1 MKKIL
6 AALDQGTTSSRAVIF
21 TEDGEMIAAFNKEF
35 PQHYPKP
42 GWVEHDPKD
51 ILDSQVTALREA
63 VRLSG
68 VNPADIAAIGI
79 TNQRETTFLWDR
91 KTGECAGN
99 AIVWQCRRT
108 SGIVDRL
115 VADGCADMIREKTG
129 LVPDAYFS
137 GTKLKWL
144 LDYYNLTEK
153 AEKGDLCFGTVDSY
167 LCWNLLEGRP
177 HVTDATNAG
186 RTMLF
191 NLHTQDWDDDLL
203 KLLGIPKAC
212 LPKVVDTAGPIGMLD
227 PAILG
232 RAIPVT
238 AMAGDQHA
246 SLFGQ
251 ACLKTGDI
259 KNTYGTGCFMLMN
272 TGDKPVESKHGL
284 LTTMAWRIGGK
295 PTYALEGS
303 VFMGGATIQWLRD
316 ELKIIDHAAESESIS
331 QSIQSTGGVYLV
343 PAFTGLGAPWWDM
356 YSRGTL
362 VGMTRGTGRP
372 QIVRAALEAIA
383 YQSADL
389 MDAMIADCGS
399 KPASLQVD
407 GGASA
412 NGFLMQFQADITGI
426 PVVRPRVLE
435 TTALGAALLAGLGAG
450 IYGSAE
456 EATKGWQKDLEF
468 EPRMDEATRLLN
480 LKGWHKAIER
490 SKDWAKD

>member
-1 MKKIL
+1 MSKYL

-21 TEDGEMIAAFNKEF
+21 TETGEMISSFNKEF

-42 GWVEHDPKD
+42 GWVEHDPRD
-51 ILDSQVTALREA
+51 ILDTQITALREA

-68 VNPADIAAIGI
+68 VNPAEIAAIGI

-91 KTGECAGN
+91 NTGECVGN

-108 SGIVDRL
+108 SQMVDRL
-115 VADGCADMIREKTG
+115 VADGCGDMIREKTG

-144 LDYYNLTEK
+144 LDYYNLQEK
-153 AEKGDLCFGTVDSY
+153 AEKGELCFGTVDSF
-167 LCWNLLEGRP
+167 LCWHMLEGRP

-191 NLHTQDWDDDLL
+191 NLRTQDWDDDLL
-203 KLLGIPKAC
+203 KLLGIPRTC
-212 LPKVVDTAGPIGMLD
+212 LPQVVDSSGMIGMLD

-232 RAIPVT
+232 RTIPVT
-238 AMAGDQHA
+238 AIAGDQHA

-251 ACLKTGDI
+251 ACLKKGDI

-272 TGDKPVESKHGL
+272 IGDEPVMSRNGL

-316 ELKIIDHAAESESIS
+316 ELKIIDHAAETETLATSIP
-331 QSIQSTGGVYLV
+331 STGGVYLV

-362 VGMTRGTGRP
+362 IGMTRGTGRAH
-372 QIVRAALEAIA
+372 IARAALEAIA
-383 YQSADL
+383 CQSADL
-389 MDAMIADCGS
+389 MDAMAADCG
-399 KPASLQVD
+399 KRPEMLQVD

-412 NGFLMQFQADITGI
+412 NSFLMQFQADITAI

-435 TTALGAALLAGLGAG
+435 TTALGAALLAGLGVG
-450 IYGSAE
+450 VYTSPE
-456 EATKGWQKDLEF
+456 ETTKGWQKDLEF
-468 EPRMDEATRLLN
+468 TPRMDEGTRKLN
-480 LKGWHKAIER
+480 LKGWHKAVER
-490 SKDWAKD
+490 ARDWARD